1 MKAVRAAHVSKKNW
15 KQELYNFL
23 RQYRNT
29 PHPSTGISPFT
40 LMFNRETRI
49 KLPQI
54 PSFAHRP
61 LYEVARQQDEHA
73 KLKMKINNT
82 NLGQNIK
89 SGDTVL
95 IRNETGNKLTPAY
108 NSKTQVVLNAKGT
121 MILAAPCSNPLEK
134 CVTRNASFFKKIRRQ
149 DDIQPQF
156 SEVAEEEEMST
167 TRTPESRCTTTRP
180 TEDSKESV
188 PNGTVNSNATRERP
202 YTTRSGRAV
211 RQPSAFKDCVKMTF
225 IVCLKFYVGF

>member
-1 MKAVRAAHVSKKNW
+1 
-15 KQELYNFL
+15 
-23 RQYRNT
+23 
-29 PHPSTGISPFT
+29 
-40 LMFNRETRI
+40 MFNRETRI

-180 TEDSKESV
+180 TKDSKESV